1 MKYLSFKKF
10 IFFLFFNILIGHNL
24 YSQDE
29 YNKWVVGI
37 GINAVDYFPID
48 NIKHNVNTGNPDGFF
63 NEITNAQDHWNIGG
77 PKINVTRYL
86 KKKFSFDAGLS
97 LNKITKLGEIKI
109 DDITYIAIDGNVQ
122 YNIFNNQRVINPFVF
137 AGGGYTF
144 ADRSGGTFNSG
155 IGANLWF
162 SPKFGLN
169 AQWAY
174 KYNSP
179 DFALLPHFYYS
190 LSVVMKLGM
199 TGRGGKRFM
208 WRDGASC
215 F

>member
-1 MKYLSFKKF
+1 MKCLSFKKF
-10 IFFLFFNILIGHNL
+10 IFFLLFQVIIAHNL
-24 YSQDE
+24 YSQDD

-48 NIKHNVNTGNPDGFF
+48 NQKHQVNTGNPDGFF
-63 NEITNAQDHWNIGG
+63 NEITNAQDHWNVGG

-86 KKKFSFDAGLS
+86 KKKFSLDVGLS
-97 LNKITKLGEIKI
+97 LNKISKFGEIPV
-109 DDITYIAIDGNVQ
+109 DALTYVALDGNLQ
-122 YNIFNNQRVINPFVF
+122 YNIFDNQRVINPFVF

-144 ADRSGGTFNSG
+144 ADKSGGTFNSG
-155 IGANLWF
+155 IGVNLWV
-162 SPKFGLN
+162 SPKIGIN
-169 AQWAY
+169 SQMAY

-179 DFALLPHFYYS
+179 DFSLVPHFYYS

-199 TGRGGKRFM
+199 TGRSGRRFM
-208 WRDGASC
+208 WRDGGSC